1 MERRNFI
8 RSISLLGL
16 TFFVNS
22 KVKAYS
28 LKQNFIYQ
36 ANEFKIKIIAIIKDL
51 KKEGSNLVKKI
62 MVGKEYVFDPYTHY
76 PYDGG
81 IKDEKTGY
89 QLFFHAHR
97 ANEYGHFHTF
107 AVDNNGDLIHLVL
120 ISMNEI
126 GEPIGLATVN
136 RWVTGD
142 KFVKAD
148 VLKKLSS
155 NFQMDK
161 NLFHDTR
168 VIESINLIFKAYEKE
183 IHQLFDE
190 RDEWIKNYAFNNLR
204 EPFEDREHEVLSFK
218 ALNDF
223 TG

>member
-8 RSISLLGL
+8 KSIGLIGL
-16 TFFVNS
+16 TFIVNT
-22 KVKAYS
+22 KTKAYS
-28 LKQNFIYQ
+28 LTQNLIFQ
-36 ANEFKIKIIAIIKDL
+36 ANEYKSIILTFIKDL
-51 KKEGSNLVKKI
+51 KTEGSNLVKKI
-62 MVGKEYVFDPYTHY
+62 MVGKDYVFDPYNHY

-97 ANEYGHFHTF
+97 KNEYGHFHTF
-107 AVDNNGDLIHLVL
+107 VIDNRGDLIHLVL
-120 ISMNEI
+120 ISMNEN

-161 NLFHDTR
+161 NLFQDKR
-168 VIESINLIFKAYEKE
+168 VIESINLIFKAYEE
-183 IHQLFDE
+183 QIHQLFDE
-190 RDEWIKNYAFNNLR
+190 RDEWIKNYAFNNFR
-204 EPFEDREHEVLSFK
+204 EPFEDREYEVLSYK
-218 ALNDF
+218 SLNDF
-223 TG
+223 TD